1 VLVVVV
7 EVVLGVLADVE
18 LFDLVP
24 APEQAPTTRTAATA
38 PMMIVFFFMVL
49 PFLYMVHEP
58 RAHTPLL

>member
-1 VLVVVV
+1 
-7 EVVLGVLADVE
+7 
-18 LFDLVP
+18 VP
-24 APEQAPTTRTAATA
+24 APAQAPTTRTAATA